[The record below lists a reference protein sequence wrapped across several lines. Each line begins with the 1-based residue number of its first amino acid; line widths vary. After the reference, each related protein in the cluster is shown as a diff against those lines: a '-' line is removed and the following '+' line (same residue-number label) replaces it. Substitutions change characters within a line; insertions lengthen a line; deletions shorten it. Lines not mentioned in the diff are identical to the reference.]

1 MSDSLPPQPKPAQWL
16 MPTAIA
22 VLMGVGLAS
31 AAVYGKHWFAQQ
43 QRVQQAQLDA
53 SLQSIAREVEEKI
66 AEAEIRAAPET
77 PEPEAAAEVP
87 ETSRPTEPEITP
99 ETLSALEQEIAEL
112 KSKLAN
118 AEEKEKSLPLTV
130 THAKAVSA
138 WMDLRARILAGEPH
152 SASLRALKAT
162 GYRWHEDALRILAT
176 HNTVP
181 TRAQLKTSLD
191 AVLETLPKEPP
202 LLSILTSEKEGVL
215 ARLDAMLANHIQV
228 RNAAELK
235 AAAHYTAL
243 RAHADA
249 GELMAASRS
258 IAALPET
265 LQTPFAAWQ
274 REYQQAQQA
283 RRALHLLATEL
294 ESPMKKEAE

>member
-1 MSDSLPPQPKPAQWL
+1 MSDSHPTQGKSAQWL

-22 VLMGVGLAS
+22 VLLGVGLAG
-31 AAVYGKHWFAQQ
+31 AAVYGKHWLAEQ
-43 QRVQQAQLDA
+43 QRAQQAQLDA
-53 SLQSIAREVEEKI
+53 SLQSIAQKVEEKI
-66 AEAEIRAAPET
+66 AEVEVQAAPKTSES
-77 PEPEAAAEVP
+77 EAAAEIP
-87 ETSRPTEPEITP
+87 EEPRPAEPEITP
-99 ETLSALEQEIAEL
+99 ETLSALEQEITEL
-112 KSKLAN
+112 KSQLAK
-118 AEEKEKSLPLTV
+118 AAEKEKSLPSTIA
-130 THAKAVSA
+130 HAKAVSA
-138 WMDLRARILAGEPH
+138 WMDLRARIVAGEPLA
-152 SASLRALKAT
+152 ASLRALKAT
-162 GYRWHEDALRILAT
+162 GYRWNEDALRLLAT

-181 TRAQLKTSLD
+181 TRAQLKTSLH
-191 AVLETLPKEPP
+191 AVLDTLPKEPP

-228 RNAAELK
+228 RNAAALK

-283 RRALHLLATEL
+283 RRALHLLATAL
-294 ESPMKKEAE
+294 ESPTEKEAE